1 MFPPV
6 VTLGF
11 TIGDRPKHNVLN
23 SNVGTRHAFRGSVE
37 TRTRHD
43 RQQLLVFGS
52 RDDPFDVFR
61 GLLFALP
68 TSVLG
73 FWVPLMIVLASRLR
87 LG

>member
-1 MFPPV
+1 M
-6 VTLGF
+6 TLGF
-11 TIGDRPKHNVLN
+11 TIGDRPKPNVLN
-23 SNVGTRHAFRGSVE
+23 SNVGIRHAFRASVE
-37 TRTRHD
+37 TRARHD
-43 RQQLLVFGS
+43 TQQLLVFAS

-73 FWVPLMIVLASRLR
+73 FWVPVMVLLASRLR

>member
-1 MFPPV
+1 M

-23 SNVGTRHAFRGSVE
+23 SNVGTRHAFRASVE
-37 TRTRHD
+37 TRARHD
-43 RQQLLVFGS
+43 TQQLLVLAS

-73 FWVPLMIVLASRLR
+73 FWLPVMIALAGRLR
-87 LG
+87 VG